1 MRRLSPPLTDGFAP
15 EALFPDFA
23 ARLNG
28 EGPLGVAVSGGGDS
42 LALLYA
48 LKAWGRRP
56 LHVVC
61 VDHRINPDGANWA
74 RRVSEV
80 AARLDSAFTALSWN
94 DLKPTTG
101 LAAAARTARHRLL
114 ATAARA
120 AGCRVLCLGHT
131 ADDVIEAQAMR
142 AAGSNVGAPR
152 IWSPAPVWPE
162 GRGLFLYRPL
172 LNARRAALRA
182 WLAQQGAE
190 WIDDPANDNPASL
203 RAQMRRR
210 IAGGGVMPE
219 AAGAALPDG
228 LLPDGLLIEDDLNR
242 LGLLRLNAAR
252 LAALPRDEAARLL
265 SAAAVCA
272 GGGDRLPR
280 RAQLDAVL
288 DRRDEGAH
296 ILCGARLWRRDG
308 LIWIA
313 REAGE
318 YRRHPPHLH
327 LEAGAQVWDGRFE
340 LDADARVTASA
351 ARRTELGDA
360 DRKRLLALPAPLRG
374 AMPVVD
380 APDGPI
386 LTRAAC
392 WTTWRFRATAGA
404 MATERDLDAPS
415 T

>member
-1 MRRLSPPLTDGFAP
+1 VADRFAS

-28 EGPLGVAVSGGGDS
+28 DGPLGVAVSGGGDS

-61 VDHRINPDGANWA
+61 VDHRINPDGAGWA
-74 RRVSEV
+74 RRVGEI
-80 AARLDSAFTALSWN
+80 AARLGAAFTALSW
-94 DLKPTTG
+94 DDPKPATG
-101 LAAAARTARHRLL
+101 LAAAARAARHRLL

-142 AAGSNVGAPR
+142 AAGSNVGAPH

-172 LNARRAALRA
+172 LNARRAALRI
-182 WLAQQGAE
+182 WLTQQDAD

-203 RAQMRRR
+203 RAQMRQRL
-210 IAGGGVMPE
+210 AGGGVMAE
-219 AAGAALPDG
+219 TTDAA
-228 LLPDGLLIEDDLNR
+228 LPDGLLIEDAWNR
-242 LGLLRLNAAR
+242 LGLLRLDAAR

-265 SAAAVCA
+265 AAAAVCA

-280 RAQLDAVL
+280 RVQVDAVL

-327 LEAGAQVWDGRFE
+327 LEADAQVWDGRFE
-340 LDADARVTASA
+340 LDADLPVTASA
-351 ARRTELGDA
+351 ARRAKLGDA

-374 AMPVVD
+374 ALPVVD
-380 APDGPI
+380 TPDGPI

-392 WTTWRFRATAGA
+392 WTTWRFRAAAGA
-404 MATERDLDAPS
+404 MATECDLDAP
-415 T
+415 TA